1 MRDPT
6 DHRIGSRQVPATVL
20 GLLAA
25 AAAAV
30 LAVRSAPVRD
40 GIDTAPLVLAAIA
53 GVCADALG
61 RTPRRVR
68 GLATGIAA
76 AFDPVA
82 LAALPLLWFTGR
94 RRAALLGTGAAAATV
109 PPLTAVDGLPG
120 SSWRPL
126 LTDRYLAGDTPDA
139 SVHGM
144 LLRIAGEYAHGIT
157 GADTPALTAA
167 ALLFGAA
174 ASVLALRRAVR
185 FHSDGQPLLAIA
197 VAACAG
203 IAALPVSWSYELL
216 WLPLALGGR
225 LGTRPEERPV
235 WPVLILT
242 ALAVPADAIDPRID
256 ANLSIV
262 LGNVPTLVA
271 VAAACALPFRS
282 PADPHWGLR
291 RAEPPPTGRRALL
304 PSLARPVTRPN
315 LLLELLLIRAGYWI
329 YQNIRGDLRTS
340 IPHQRDQAIDNADLV
355 IDVEQF
361 FRFNIEPAVNRLALK
376 STRLFELMLDYY
388 RELHYTVPVAV
399 LVWLYIWHPTRYR
412 TARTV
417 LAFTTGLALVGFWL
431 FPLCPPRLYPGS
443 GMVASLPDGP
453 RSYIFAT
460 QLINSYAAMPSLHI
474 GWALWCAVAVVCVA
488 RSRWLKALAVLYP
501 CATAFVVVGT
511 ANHWILDGVGAAAA
525 VTAAV
530 FLQQAL
536 TGRRLRD
543 DVPAFQA
550 RLGTAPVPAPRTPA
564 ARPGEPGTRPAE
576 SAAAGKA
583 D

>member
-1 MRDPT
+1 
-6 DHRIGSRQVPATVL
+6 
-20 GLLAA
+20 
-25 AAAAV
+25 
-30 LAVRSAPVRD
+30 
-40 GIDTAPLVLAAIA
+40 
-53 GVCADALG
+53 
-61 RTPRRVR
+61 
-68 GLATGIAA
+68 
-76 AFDPVA
+76 
-82 LAALPLLWFTGR
+82 
-94 RRAALLGTGAAAATV
+94 
-109 PPLTAVDGLPG
+109 
-120 SSWRPL
+120 
-126 LTDRYLAGDTPDA
+126 
-139 SVHGM
+139 
-144 LLRIAGEYAHGIT
+144 
-157 GADTPALTAA
+157 
-167 ALLFGAA
+167 
-174 ASVLALRRAVR
+174 
-185 FHSDGQPLLAIA
+185 
-197 VAACAG
+197 
-203 IAALPVSWSYELL
+203 
-216 WLPLALGGR
+216 
-225 LGTRPEERPV
+225 
-235 WPVLILT
+235 
-242 ALAVPADAIDPRID
+242 
-256 ANLSIV
+256 
-262 LGNVPTLVA
+262 
-271 VAAACALPFRS
+271 
-282 PADPHWGLR
+282 
-291 RAEPPPTGRRALL
+291 
-304 PSLARPVTRPN
+304 
-315 LLLELLLIRAGYWI
+315 
-329 YQNIRGDLRTS
+329 
-340 IPHQRDQAIDNADLV
+340 
-355 IDVEQF
+355 
-361 FRFNIEPAVNRLALK
+361 LALK